1 MIGEQAQ
8 TLNRGV
14 PERRLAKEVLGK
26 HLQKGGEAR
35 PLRNVDGRHS
45 EFAKDGSYGYMIRR
59 TCR

>member
-26 HLQKGGEAR
+26 HLQKGGEESNHPNSANNLIDAA
-35 PLRNVDGRHS
+35 PLLSSFEWRAAN
-45 EFAKDGSYGYMIRR
+45 
-59 TCR
+59 